1 MIKILPSKFVTFI
14 TKTLL
19 LPCTNIMYFHA
30 RGRYICTWHLK
41 RDVKGYP
48 CSYFYSMQNS
58 DRNWLIIRWIS
69 YVLRYVTKCF
79 PTLYKLTKMIHI
91 SFLRLSVPLV
101 KKGLQKVWFTF
112 PFLRQTL
119 HFSSFRSFAK
129 DRCTRR
135 RSCTRCNISWNID
148 SLQHPRRKL
157 VSSSPLVRL
166 YLGFFMD
173 AAALSAGLAQQ

>member
-1 MIKILPSKFVTFI
+1 MIKISPSKFVTLI

-69 YVLRYVTKCF
+69 YVLRYVTKYVSLRYINWQKWYTF
-79 PTLYKLTKMIHI
+79 HFHG
-91 SFLRLSVPLV
+91 SAFLSLKKDCRKCGLLS
-101 KKGLQKVWFTF
+101 
-112 PFLRQTL
+112 
-119 HFSSFRSFAK
+119 HFSARYYIFRVFVVSRKIGVLGEDLARDATFRGTSI
-129 DRCTRR
+129 RC
-135 RSCTRCNISWNID
+135 SIPGGN
-148 SLQHPRRKL
+148 
-157 VSSSPLVRL
+157 
-166 YLGFFMD
+166 
-173 AAALSAGLAQQ
+173 